1 MTKCIANEAIYL
13 KASID
18 DKNRIEVIVYF
29 CVEGKI
35 CAVSGTIVERLYN
48 IPGAAFCFDFLLS
61 KRRYKQN
68 YPHKNDVCA
77 ELNMTV

>member
-1 MTKCIANEAIYL
+1 MKLFIVR
-13 KASID
+13 SID
-18 DKNRIEVIVYF
+18 HKNWIEVIVYF
-29 CVEGKI
+29 CVECKI
-35 CAVSGTIVERLYN
+35 CAISGTIVERLYN